1 MLAMN
6 NQHSSHPQHGENEDD
21 VDDILEMA
29 EQVDGVPSTTIPS
42 STSSQQ
48 QQQMMQQCHQG
59 NSVTSSSMP
68 SSSLASSN
76 LYDSDFSHLLFQAPL
91 SSPTSSMNSH
101 SNVLGSRNDTTTGYY
116 RKPGDLITASLAPM
130 QMQLPFPTTLS
141 EALSAISPT
150 IPSPRHGGSTAA
162 PLSLPTANVAA
173 SKQKGKATYFV
184 QKHNHSLERV
194 DEMLDEILEMA
205 ETVLDENSGLEEEDD
220 DDDNNDKATDGL
232 IGFGLQ
238 DVLALPP
245 SLSSS
250 ATAMAA
256 TMVTPPFP
264 QARKRGSGTMM
275 MMNNMRM
282 DDDFIDPFDD
292 VSLRHIKNNISSN
305 NNKRARL
312 GVPIGSLKT
321 SGNKEFCSKEDEK
334 IPFEVY
340 SASSAP
346 PPSMSMA
353 SQADSTSVCLSSMP
367 QDKWRFRSYQYDIWQ
382 ERFQELVEYRK
393 KYGHCLVPHN
403 WSGNVPLAQWVK
415 RQRYQY
421 KLLQEGKHSTMSV
434 ERMNILNAMG
444 FVWDL
449 HKVAWEEKF
458 VQLQQYASQYGHCN
472 VSGKLQQHR
481 PLSIWVKCQR
491 RQRKL
496 MERNEK
502 STMTPDRIERLDQLG
517 FDWNP
522 RNL

>member
-48 QQQMMQQCHQG
+48 QQQQQHMMQQCHQG
-59 NSVTSSSMP
+59 NSVTSWSMP
-68 SSSLASSN
+68 SSSFASSN
-76 LYDSDFSHLLFQAPL
+76 LYNSDFSHLLFQAPL
-91 SSPTSSMNSH
+91 SSPTSSMNNH
-101 SNVLGSRNDTTTGYY
+101 RNVLGYY
-116 RKPGDLITASLAPM
+116 RKPGDLITPM
-130 QMQLPFPTTLS
+130 QIQLPFPTTLS

-173 SKQKGKATYFV
+173 SKQKGKATYFG

-205 ETVLDENSGLEEEDD
+205 ETVLDENSGLEEDD
-220 DDDNNDKATDGL
+220 DDDDKNDKATDGL
-232 IGFGLQ
+232 VGFDLQ
-238 DVLALPP
+238 DAMAPPP

-256 TMVTPPFP
+256 AATVTPPFP
-264 QARKRGSGTMM
+264 QARKRGSETMM
-275 MMNNMRM
+275 MMNNTRM
-282 DDDFIDPFDD
+282 DDDFSFIDPFDD
-292 VSLRHIKNNISSN
+292 VSPMHIKNNIS
-305 NNKRARL
+305 NKRARL

-321 SGNKEFCSKEDEK
+321 SGNKEFGSKEDEK

-346 PPSMSMA
+346 QPSMSMA